1 MKPKALSALVLGAAL
16 LSFDAAAD
24 QGQLR
29 YYQTSGDWFSA
40 IFRSDNTDMPRIGT
54 KGSDGTNLIMDFLEN
69 NTRYLIMIVIPKQGS
84 QIGNVISPN
93 PVRLP
98 CELRIDLNPKFLP
111 GCYFQDDNTVGY
123 LNLLGSLNQRFIDES
138 QGGNTLRIKLE
149 VPGSEPM
156 YTSYSLRGFTKAYY
170 RAMSFSLSGS
180 GSGYRD
186 DSDYFR

>member
-1 MKPKALSALVLGAAL
+1 M
-16 LSFDAAAD
+16 
-24 QGQLR
+24 
-29 YYQTSGDWFSA
+29 
-40 IFRSDNTDMPRIGT
+40 
-54 KGSDGTNLIMDFLEN
+54 
-69 NTRYLIMIVIPKQGS
+69 
-84 QIGNVISPN
+84 
-93 PVRLP
+93 
-98 CELRIDLNPKFLP
+98 
-111 GCYFQDDNTVGY
+111 GY

-180 GSGYRD
+180 GSGYRN

>member
-1 MKPKALSALVLGAAL
+1 MRRYAPMSTER
-16 LSFDAAAD
+16 
-24 QGQLR
+24 LR
-29 YYQTSGDWFSA
+29 RSSETSVTFG
-40 IFRSDNTDMPRIGT
+40 R
-54 KGSDGTNLIMDFLEN
+54 NLH
-69 NTRYLIMIVIPKQGS
+69 
-84 QIGNVISPN
+84 
-93 PVRLP
+93 
-98 CELRIDLNPKFLP
+98 
-111 GCYFQDDNTVGY
+111 
-123 LNLLGSLNQRFIDES
+123 LNQRFIDES